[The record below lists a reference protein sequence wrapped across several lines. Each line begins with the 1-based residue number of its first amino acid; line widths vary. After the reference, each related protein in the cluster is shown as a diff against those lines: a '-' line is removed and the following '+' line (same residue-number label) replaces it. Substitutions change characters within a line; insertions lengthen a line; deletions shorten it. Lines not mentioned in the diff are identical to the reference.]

1 MLVYVMNKY
10 ENIALYDRTSANYQI
25 CIPIPGCNFVQRKC
39 GLFKLHIHRGQIQR
53 ENTSNIPR

>member
-25 CIPIPGCNFVQRKC
+25 CIPIPGCNFVQRKF
-39 GLFKLHIHRGQIQR
+39 GLFKLLIHRGQI
-53 ENTSNIPR
+53 